1 MKKIIAAALSILTA
15 TSLAACG
22 SGSTT
27 SSTTTSAASNGA
39 AVTEAVTSGNT
50 EAASSD
56 TVAIDKSYNWNVAMN
71 VAESTLNYKFYE
83 VFKQDLESR
92 SGGKITLNLFPNGQL
107 GGDAEQLQSLMDGTV
122 QFSTTIT
129 SGMTST
135 IPQYGVWDLPNAFNT
150 VEQLREV
157 EDNEDVMKAL
167 NDASAAKGIHLM
179 GLADAGFRE
188 LTSNKEVHEVSD
200 LSGLKIRVID
210 NPYHQLYWTSL
221 GASTTTMDFN
231 EVYSSLQQ
239 KVIDAEENPYMN
251 ITANKF
257 YEVQPYIIETN
268 HLGHIMVFT
277 MNNALYDSLPENVKQ
292 LIDESAADALEK
304 TRAAADDAIE
314 GYRKIIEDYGCTIIN
329 LDDSVLQEMQEKA
342 QPVYD
347 KVRQDLGDD
356 LVDTFVNAA
365 NAAKGAN

>member
-1 MKKIIAAALSILTA
+1 MRKSIAILMSAITILG
-15 TSLAACG
+15 LAACG
-22 SGSTT
+22 STNTAVSETTGSSAQN
-27 SSTTTSAASNGA
+27 SSSGTANEANSGASASTDIA
-39 AVTEAVTSGNT
+39 
-50 EAASSD
+50 D
-56 TVAIDKSYNWNVAMN
+56 SYTWNVAMN
-71 VAESTLNYKFYE
+71 VGESTLNYKFYE
-83 VFKQDLESR
+83 TFKNNIEEK
-92 SGGKITLNLFPNGQL
+92 SGGKITVNLFPNGQL

-135 IPQYGVWDLPNAFNT
+135 IPQYGIWDLPNAFKNT
-150 VEQLREV
+150 DEMRKV
-157 EDNEDVMKAL
+157 EDNEDLLKAL
-167 NDASAAKGIHLM
+167 NDASAEKGIYLM

-188 LTSNKEVHEVSD
+188 LTSNKEIHSVAD

-221 GASTTTMDFN
+221 GGATTTMDFN

-257 YEVQPYIIETN
+257 YEVQPYIVETN

-277 MNNALYDSLPENVKQ
+277 MNKALYDSLPENVKK
-292 LIDESAADALEK
+292 LVDECAAVALSETRSAADAAIEEYK
-304 TRAAADDAIE
+304 TIIVDYGSNIITLDDA
-314 GYRKIIEDYGCTIIN
+314 
-329 LDDSVLQEMQEKA
+329 VLSEMQEKA

-347 KVRQDLGDD
+347 KVRADLGDD
-356 LVDTFVNAA
+356 IVDTFLNAS
-365 NAAKGAN
+365 K

>member
-1 MKKIIAAALSILTA
+1 MKKFISVILA
-15 TSLAACG
+15 SMVASGLVACG
-22 SGSTT
+22 SGSAPATNA
-27 SSTTTSAASNGA
+27 STTAAAAIATEEKSSESAAA
-39 AVTEAVTSGNT
+39 SGDNVDIENT
-50 EAASSD
+50 YS
-56 TVAIDKSYNWNVAMN
+56 WNVAMN

-83 VFKQDLESR
+83 VFKNDIESR

-135 IPQYGVWDLPNAFNT
+135 IPQYGLFDLPNAFTN
-150 VEQLREV
+150 VEMMRKV
-157 EDNEDVMKAL
+157 EDNAELLDAL
-167 NDASAAKGIHLM
+167 NKASADKGIHLM
-179 GLADAGFRE
+179 GMTDAGFRE
-188 LTSNKEVHEVSD
+188 LTSNKEIHSLND

-221 GASTTTMDFN
+221 GAATTTMDFN

-277 MNNALYDSLPENVKQ
+277 MNKALYDSLPDNVKA
-292 LIDESAADALEK
+292 LIDECAEEALKE
-304 TRAAADDAIE
+304 TRAAADEAII
-314 GYRKIIEDYGCTIIN
+314 GYKKTIEDNGSQIIK
-329 LDDSVLQEMQEKA
+329 LDDSVLAEMQAKA

-347 KVRQDLGDD
+347 KVRTDLGSD
-356 LVDTFVNAA
+356 LVDTFLKAVDE
-365 NAAKGAN
+365 AK